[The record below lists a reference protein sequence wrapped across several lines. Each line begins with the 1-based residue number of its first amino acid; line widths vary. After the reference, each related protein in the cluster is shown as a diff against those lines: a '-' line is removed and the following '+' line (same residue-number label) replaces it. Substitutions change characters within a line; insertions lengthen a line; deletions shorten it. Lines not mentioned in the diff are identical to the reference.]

1 MRDATLNEMA
11 GILRQ
16 AICNEIYQGWDFAEA
31 CRSMKKAGYSGIE
44 IAHFTLAEDPRE
56 ISPSRR
62 QELKDIIATEGLQ
75 FVGLHWLMVAPKGL
89 HVTTPD
95 AALRKRSWEHI
106 DHLIDLC
113 GDLGGGVMV
122 FGSPFQRATTAGATR
137 EEATARYA
145 EGLASVAAHAAERK
159 VTVLAEALPKA
170 QCDVV
175 QTLEEA
181 VSIVKQIDSP
191 GVGTMFDSHNAIDE
205 VEPHAVLV
213 DRYYDW
219 IRHVHVNELDGKHCG
234 MGDYDFKPVL
244 EVLLRRGYQRWVS
257 LEAFD
262 FSFGSEKIA
271 NESLRYLEA
280 ELAKINL

>member
-1 MRDATLNEMA
+1 MA

-31 CRSMKKAGYSGIE
+31 CRSMKKAGYAGIE
-44 IAHFTLAEDPRE
+44 IAPFTLAEGPRD
-56 ISPSRR
+56 ISASRR
-62 QELKDIIATEGLQ
+62 AELKDIIASEGLE
-75 FVGLHWLMVAPKGL
+75 FAGLHWLMVSPKGL

-95 AALRKRSWEHI
+95 DSLRTKSWEHI

-113 GDLGGGVMV
+113 ADLGPNGIMV
-122 FGSPFQRATTAGATR
+122 FGSPFQRATTGDATR
-137 EEATARYA
+137 EEATKRYA
-145 EGLASVAAHAAERK
+145 DGLAGVAAHAVARG
-159 VTVLAEALPKA
+159 VTVLVEALPKA

-191 GVGTMFDSHNAIDE
+191 GIRTMFDSHNAIDE
-205 VEPHAVLV
+205 VEPHAILV

-271 NESLRYLEA
+271 NDSLRYLEA

>member
-1 MRDATLNEMA
+1 MVGN
-11 GILRQ
+11 LRQ
-16 AICNEIYQGWDFAEA
+16 AICNEIYKDWDFAEA

-44 IAHFTLAEDPRE
+44 IAHFTLADDPRE
-56 ISPSRR
+56 ISPARR
-62 QELKDIIATEGLQ
+62 TELKGIIASEGLQ

-95 AALRKRSWEHI
+95 AALRARSWEHI
-106 DHLIDLC
+106 RNLVDLC
-113 GDLGGGVMV
+113 ADLGPNGVMI
-122 FGSPFQRATTAGATR
+122 FGSPFQRATTEGATR
-137 EEATARYA
+137 EEATQRYA
-145 EGLASVAAHAAERK
+145 DGLAGVAGHAAERG
-159 VTVLAEALPKA
+159 VTILVEALPKA

-181 VSIVKQIDSP
+181 VSIVKQINSP
-191 GVGTMFDSHNAIDE
+191 GIKTMFDSHNAIDE

-219 IRHVHVNELDGKHCG
+219 IRHVHVNEMDGKHCG

-262 FSFGSEKIA
+262 FSFGSERIA
-271 NESLRYLEA
+271 NESLRYLEG
-280 ELAKINL
+280 ELAKIKL